1 MDKMITQAKK
11 IGEDILVFF
20 FAIPVFARQ
29 FVENLDKEKIDS
41 IKEKVKKAL
50 PYAAAAVGVIVLI
63 IIIAKCCKAANN
75 DK

>member
-1 MDKMITQAKK
+1 MDKMLASAKK

-20 FAIPVFARQ
+20 FAIPVFIRQ
-29 FVENLDKEKIDS
+29 FVENIDKEKVDD

-63 IIIAKCCKAANN
+63 IIIANCCKAV
-75 DK
+75 KKK